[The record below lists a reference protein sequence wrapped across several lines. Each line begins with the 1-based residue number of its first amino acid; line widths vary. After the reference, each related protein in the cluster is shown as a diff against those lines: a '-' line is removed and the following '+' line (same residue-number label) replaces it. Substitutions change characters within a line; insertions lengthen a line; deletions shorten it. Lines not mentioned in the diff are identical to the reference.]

1 MKFKMRPKT
10 VLEKDVGVKGLL
22 ALGRKKA
29 ATIKRAATKKRGATI
44 KKVAPIKKAKEKT
57 EIKRRKYKK

>member
-10 VLEKDVGVKGLL
+10 VLGKDVGVKGPL
-22 ALGRKKA
+22 ALGRKRGVGKKA
-29 ATIKRAATKKRGATI
+29 ATIKRAA
-44 KKVAPIKKAKEKT
+44 PIKKPKKKT